1 MTGKLWMLT
10 VTWKPKGRRGNEI
23 SSIEVIA
30 FTPAVAR
37 HFARLRAL
45 HPMLRPPDAMQ
56 LASALHTQAAAFVT
70 NDGRLA
76 SISLNVPLRVIA
88 LGEWET
94 LRTPVGD

>member
-1 MTGKLWMLT
+1 MLT